1 MSGTRT
7 RDRTAARLHI
17 DWTAC
22 EARGACLEL
31 LPHRL
36 TTDDW
41 GYPRPRDGGSEI
53 LLHARDVPDAEEAVA
68 LCPRMALTVLR
79 SPGR

>member
-1 MSGTRT
+1 MSATRT
-7 RDRTAARLHI
+7 PQRTGARLHV

-36 TTDDW
+36 VPDDW
-41 GYPRPRDGGSEI
+41 GYPRPRAGGSMIE
-53 LLHARDVPDAEEAVA
+53 LGPGDLADAENAA
-68 LCPRMALTVLR
+68 RLCPRMALTLLLAR
-79 SPGR
+79 

>member
-1 MSGTRT
+1 MSGNRT
-7 RDRTAARLHI
+7 PNGAAARLHV

-31 LPHRL
+31 LPHVL
-36 TTDDW
+36 GADDW
-41 GYPRPRDGGSEI
+41 GYPRARRGGSVIE
-53 LLHARDVPDAEEAVA
+53 LDAGDVLDARNAAR

-79 SPGR
+79 RR

>member
-1 MSGTRT
+1 MTGTAERA
-7 RDRTAARLHI
+7 DARLHV

-31 LPHRL
+31 LPHVL
-36 TTDDW
+36 ASDDW
-41 GYPRPRDGGSEI
+41 GYPRPRAAGSHIE
-53 LLHARDVPDAEEAVA
+53 LAARDITDAEEAVR

-79 SPGR
+79 RR

>member
-1 MSGTRT
+1 MTASRT
-7 RDRTAARLHI
+7 PHRAAARLHV

-31 LPHRL
+31 LPHL
-36 TTDDW
+36 LVPDDW
-41 GYPRPRDGGSEI
+41 GYPRPRTAGSVIE
-53 LLHARDVPDAEEAVA
+53 LDARDLADAEDAVR

-79 SPGR
+79 PR